1 VKAGLG
7 PETIVAKIGSSRGAY
22 DTSTNGLIT
31 LKQAGVPDQVIA
43 AMLNRAKSPV
53 LANAVADNANPDPMV
68 PHSPGIYFLDARG
81 AGRMTRLD
89 PTVSNQLKTA
99 NLWGY
104 AFTYGISPLKM
115 KAVIPN
121 ANARVWTAS
130 RRPTFYFYFNQANPL
145 AQFTDF
151 SAGFA
156 ATASSPNE
164 FSLIRFDQKMT
175 AGRRPSCR

>member
-99 NLWGY
+99 NLWVMPSL
-104 AFTYGISPLKM
+104 TE
-115 KAVIPN
+115 
-121 ANARVWTAS
+121 S
-130 RRPTFYFYFNQANPL
+130 RL
-145 AQFTDF
+145 
-151 SAGFA
+151 
-156 ATASSPNE
+156 
-164 FSLIRFDQKMT
+164 
-175 AGRRPSCR
+175 